1 MKESTSHS
9 RVVLPLHEQG
19 IAIYSRKS
27 RFTGKG
33 ESVGNQIELCR
44 QYLRAH
50 EPDAPEPEIFE
61 DDGFSGGDLNR
72 PAFRRMMRAAEAG
85 RFRMLIVYRLDRIS
99 RSIGDFTALIERLA
113 QLNVAFVSIREQF
126 DTSTPM
132 GRAMMYIAS
141 VFSQLE
147 RETIAE
153 RIRDNLRELA
163 KTGRWLGGIT
173 PTGFAS
179 EAVQAVTVDG
189 RTKRACRLRLLPE
202 EAETVK
208 AMYSLFARLGSL
220 TAVVKGLQERGITT
234 KNGNAFTRHAVR
246 DILHNPVYARADA
259 DMLAWLRAAGTELSA
274 AQEEFDGR
282 HGVLAYHRTDQSRGR
297 TAVALP
303 PEAWIV
309 AVGQHPGLIP
319 GSQWAAVQERLR
331 RTDCRTPRTE
341 HETPAL
347 LAGLLQCRCGR
358 PMYAKYR
365 RAADGERFSYVC
377 RAKSTGGREQCSC
390 PNVPGTAAD
399 AAVRA
404 MLCALPEDHAALA
417 AALWGLRRGLPESSP
432 APPDRIPLVLRDCLD
447 TIRRT
452 QRVLEALTEQLR
464 WDGETLRVTLRRVDC
479 KCNTI
484 AAEQSAVEVENHEP
498 FGAKWSM
505 FCRLKVRSYVLA
517 ANVAGTLK
525 VAPLQILKFPV
536 VLPHKFLD
544 AEKFNLRFSD
554 ASEITE
560 IADKLRWYRYQKGL
574 RQRDA
579 ADYAGIDRSTYI
591 HYEEAGRDF
600 YPKEHMEK
608 LAELFEVPLED
619 LLDDY
624 NLFLLRGQGAQIK
637 AIRQRLGL
645 TQKAYAAQL
654 GVPLQKFKRWEQGSV
669 QIFKST
675 WEKYFK
681 QT

>member
-99 RSIGDFTALIERLA
+99 RSIGDFTALIERLVH
-113 QLNVAFVSIREQF
+113 LNVAFVSIREQF

-153 RIRDNLRELA
+153 RIRDNLHELA

-179 EAVQAVTVDG
+179 EAVQTVTVDG

-202 EAETVK
+202 EAETRQGHVQPVRTP
-208 AMYSLFARLGSL
+208 RLSDSRCKGTAGSAVL
-220 TAVVKGLQERGITT
+220 PQKTATRS
-234 KNGNAFTRHAVR
+234 RHAVR
-246 DILHNPVYARADA
+246 DILHNPVYAQADA

-274 AQEEFDGR
+274 RRRSLTGGTASLPITARISPAAAPPSPCRRRLG
-282 HGVLAYHRTDQSRGR
+282 LSRLGSTPGSSPAHSGPPCRSGSGGR
-297 TAVALP
+297 TAARR
-303 PEAWIV
+303 AWR
-309 AVGQHPGLIP
+309 P
-319 GSQWAAVQERLR
+319 
-331 RTDCRTPRTE
+331 
-341 HETPAL
+341 TPAL

-377 RAKSTGGREQCSC
+377 RSKSTGGREQCSC

-404 MLCALPEDHAALA
+404 MLCALPETMPCWRPHSGGCGATCLNP
-417 AALWGLRRGLPESSP
+417 LP
-432 APPDRIPLVLRDCLD
+432 APPDPCPLVLRDCLTPSAGRSAFWRPDGAAPLGRRNSACDAPPRWIAMRSHVLPRAAEERVRRFARIDRRDGNALSLMDGSARRRICSSSRPKEIYAGPRREHLPPARAARIICRATGWAQLQAAD
-447 TIRRT
+447 TAGDRRSAASAAAT
-452 QRVLEALTEQLR
+452 SAAESKNAPAEAEDALTK
-464 WDGETLRVTLRRVDC
+464 ET
-479 KCNTI
+479 
-484 AAEQSAVEVENHEP
+484 
-498 FGAKWSM
+498 
-505 FCRLKVRSYVLA
+505 
-517 ANVAGTLK
+517 
-525 VAPLQILKFPV
+525 
-536 VLPHKFLD
+536 
-544 AEKFNLRFSD
+544 
-554 ASEITE
+554 
-560 IADKLRWYRYQKGL
+560 
-574 RQRDA
+574 
-579 ADYAGIDRSTYI
+579 
-591 HYEEAGRDF
+591 
-600 YPKEHMEK
+600 
-608 LAELFEVPLED
+608 
-619 LLDDY
+619 
-624 NLFLLRGQGAQIK
+624 
-637 AIRQRLGL
+637 
-645 TQKAYAAQL
+645 
-654 GVPLQKFKRWEQGSV
+654 
-669 QIFKST
+669 
-675 WEKYFK
+675 
-681 QT
+681 

>member
-153 RIRDNLRELA
+153 RIRDNLHELA

-189 RTKRACRLRLLPE
+189 RTKRACRLRLVPE

-331 RTDCRTPRTE
+331 RTDCRTPRTV

-404 MLCALPEDHAALA
+404 MLCALPEDHAVLT
-417 AALWGLRRGLPESSP
+417 AALRGLRRSLPESSP

-479 KCNTI
+479 K
-484 AAEQSAVEVENHEP
+484 
-498 FGAKWSM
+498 
-505 FCRLKVRSYVLA
+505 
-517 ANVAGTLK
+517 
-525 VAPLQILKFPV
+525 
-536 VLPHKFLD
+536 
-544 AEKFNLRFSD
+544 
-554 ASEITE
+554 
-560 IADKLRWYRYQKGL
+560 
-574 RQRDA
+574 
-579 ADYAGIDRSTYI
+579 
-591 HYEEAGRDF
+591 
-600 YPKEHMEK
+600 
-608 LAELFEVPLED
+608 
-619 LLDDY
+619 
-624 NLFLLRGQGAQIK
+624 
-637 AIRQRLGL
+637 
-645 TQKAYAAQL
+645 
-654 GVPLQKFKRWEQGSV
+654 
-669 QIFKST
+669 
-675 WEKYFK
+675 
-681 QT
+681 

>member
-246 DILHNPVYARADA
+246 
-259 DMLAWLRAAGTELSA
+259 
-274 AQEEFDGR
+274 
-282 HGVLAYHRTDQSRGR
+282 
-297 TAVALP
+297 
-303 PEAWIV
+303 
-309 AVGQHPGLIP
+309 
-319 GSQWAAVQERLR
+319 
-331 RTDCRTPRTE
+331 
-341 HETPAL
+341 
-347 LAGLLQCRCGR
+347 
-358 PMYAKYR
+358 
-365 RAADGERFSYVC
+365 
-377 RAKSTGGREQCSC
+377 
-390 PNVPGTAAD
+390 
-399 AAVRA
+399 A

-417 AALWGLRRGLPESSP
+417 AALRGLRRGLPESSP
-432 APPDRIPLVLRDCLD
+432 APPDRIPLALRDCLD

-479 KCNTI
+479 K
-484 AAEQSAVEVENHEP
+484 
-498 FGAKWSM
+498 
-505 FCRLKVRSYVLA
+505 
-517 ANVAGTLK
+517 
-525 VAPLQILKFPV
+525 
-536 VLPHKFLD
+536 
-544 AEKFNLRFSD
+544 
-554 ASEITE
+554 
-560 IADKLRWYRYQKGL
+560 
-574 RQRDA
+574 
-579 ADYAGIDRSTYI
+579 
-591 HYEEAGRDF
+591 
-600 YPKEHMEK
+600 
-608 LAELFEVPLED
+608 
-619 LLDDY
+619 
-624 NLFLLRGQGAQIK
+624 
-637 AIRQRLGL
+637 
-645 TQKAYAAQL
+645 
-654 GVPLQKFKRWEQGSV
+654 
-669 QIFKST
+669 
-675 WEKYFK
+675 
-681 QT
+681 

>member
-72 PAFRRMMRAAEAG
+72 PAFRRMMRSAEAG

-99 RSIGDFTALIERLA
+99 RSIGDFTALIERLV

-259 DMLAWLRAAGTELSA
+259 DMLRWLRAAGTELSA

-341 HETPAL
+341 HETPVCCSA
-347 LAGLLQCRCGR
+347 A
-358 PMYAKYR
+358 
-365 RAADGERFSYVC
+365 AADRCMPS
-377 RAKSTGGREQCSC
+377 
-390 PNVPGTAAD
+390 TAARQT
-399 AAVRA
+399 ASAFPMSAVRNRPA
-404 MLCALPEDHAALA
+404 DGNNA
-417 AALWGLRRGLPESSP
+417 AARTFLALQQTPPCAPCSAPCRRTMPRWRPHSGGCGAACLNPPLRRRTVSP
-432 APPDRIPLVLRDCLD
+432 SCSA
-447 TIRRT
+447 
-452 QRVLEALTEQLR
+452 
-464 WDGETLRVTLRRVDC
+464 
-479 KCNTI
+479 I
-484 AAEQSAVEVENHEP
+484 AWTPS
-498 FGAKWSM
+498 
-505 FCRLKVRSYVLA
+505 
-517 ANVAGTLK
+517 
-525 VAPLQILKFPV
+525 
-536 VLPHKFLD
+536 
-544 AEKFNLRFSD
+544 
-554 ASEITE
+554 
-560 IADKLRWYRYQKGL
+560 
-574 RQRDA
+574 
-579 ADYAGIDRSTYI
+579 
-591 HYEEAGRDF
+591 AGRS
-600 YPKEHMEK
+600 
-608 LAELFEVPLED
+608 AS
-619 LLDDY
+619 
-624 NLFLLRGQGAQIK
+624 LR
-637 AIRQRLGL
+637 
-645 TQKAYAAQL
+645 
-654 GVPLQKFKRWEQGSV
+654 P
-669 QIFKST
+669 
-675 WEKYFK
+675 
-681 QT
+681 

>member
-246 DILHNPVYARADA
+246 DSDIDGHNIHAGEYLALWGSSLFGSSADLKGLLRSMAEKVHEEGHEFVTVYAGAD
-259 DMLAWLRAAGTELSA
+259 LPAGQA
-274 AQEEFDGR
+274 EE
-282 HGVLAYHRTDQSRGR
+282 
-297 TAVALP
+297 
-303 PEAWIV
+303 
-309 AVGQHPGLIP
+309 
-319 GSQWAAVQERLR
+319 
-331 RTDCRTPRTE
+331 
-341 HETPAL
+341 
-347 LAGLLQCRCGR
+347 
-358 PMYAKYR
+358 
-365 RAADGERFSYVC
+365 
-377 RAKSTGGREQCSC
+377 
-390 PNVPGTAAD
+390 
-399 AAVRA
+399 
-404 MLCALPEDHAALA
+404 A
-417 AALWGLRRGLPESSP
+417 AALFREVCPE
-432 APPDRIPLVLRDCLD
+432 C
-447 TIRRT
+447 
-452 QRVLEALTEQLR
+452 E
-464 WDGETLRVTLRRVDC
+464 VTLIDGGQPVYYYL
-479 KCNTI
+479 I
-484 AAEQSAVEVENHEP
+484 SAE
-498 FGAKWSM
+498 
-505 FCRLKVRSYVLA
+505 
-517 ANVAGTLK
+517 
-525 VAPLQILKFPV
+525 
-536 VLPHKFLD
+536 
-544 AEKFNLRFSD
+544 
-554 ASEITE
+554 
-560 IADKLRWYRYQKGL
+560 
-574 RQRDA
+574 
-579 ADYAGIDRSTYI
+579 
-591 HYEEAGRDF
+591 
-600 YPKEHMEK
+600 
-608 LAELFEVPLED
+608 
-619 LLDDY
+619 
-624 NLFLLRGQGAQIK
+624 
-637 AIRQRLGL
+637 
-645 TQKAYAAQL
+645 
-654 GVPLQKFKRWEQGSV
+654 
-669 QIFKST
+669 
-675 WEKYFK
+675 
-681 QT
+681 

>member
-44 QYLRAH
+44 QYLRVH

-220 TAVVKGLQERGITT
+220 TAVVKGLQERSITT

-331 RTDCRTPRTE
+331 RTDCRTPRDARPVSRSAAVPLRQTDVCQV
-341 HETPAL
+341 PP
-347 LAGLLQCRCGR
+347 RGR
-358 PMYAKYR
+358 R
-365 RAADGERFSYVC
+365 RALFLCLPCEIDRRTGTMQLPERSWHCSRRRRARHALRPAGGPC
-377 RAKSTGGREQCSC
+377 RAGGRTL
-390 PNVPGTAAD
+390 G
-399 AAVRA
+399 
-404 MLCALPEDHAALA
+404 A
-417 AALWGLRRGLPESSP
+417 AARP
-432 APPDRIPLVLRDCLD
+432 A
-447 TIRRT
+447 
-452 QRVLEALTEQLR
+452 
-464 WDGETLRVTLRRVDC
+464 
-479 KCNTI
+479 
-484 AAEQSAVEVENHEP
+484 
-498 FGAKWSM
+498 
-505 FCRLKVRSYVLA
+505 
-517 ANVAGTLK
+517 
-525 VAPLQILKFPV
+525 
-536 VLPHKFLD
+536 
-544 AEKFNLRFSD
+544 
-554 ASEITE
+554 
-560 IADKLRWYRYQKGL
+560 
-574 RQRDA
+574 
-579 ADYAGIDRSTYI
+579 
-591 HYEEAGRDF
+591 
-600 YPKEHMEK
+600 
-608 LAELFEVPLED
+608 
-619 LLDDY
+619 
-624 NLFLLRGQGAQIK
+624 
-637 AIRQRLGL
+637 
-645 TQKAYAAQL
+645 
-654 GVPLQKFKRWEQGSV
+654 
-669 QIFKST
+669 
-675 WEKYFK
+675 
-681 QT
+681 

>member
-173 PTGFAS
+173 PTGFSS

-189 RTKRACRLRLLPE
+189 RTKRACRLRLVPE

-220 TAVVKGLQERGITT
+220 TAVVKGLQEHGLTT

-319 GSQWAAVQERLR
+319 GAQWAAVQERLR

-404 MLCALPEDHAALA
+404 MLCALPEDHAVLA
-417 AALWGLRRGLPESSP
+417 AALRGLRRGLPESSP

-464 WDGETLRVTLRRVDC
+464 WDGETLCVTLRRVD
-479 KCNTI
+479 
-484 AAEQSAVEVENHEP
+484 
-498 FGAKWSM
+498 
-505 FCRLKVRSYVLA
+505 
-517 ANVAGTLK
+517 
-525 VAPLQILKFPV
+525 
-536 VLPHKFLD
+536 
-544 AEKFNLRFSD
+544 
-554 ASEITE
+554 SE
-560 IADKLRWYRYQKGL
+560 
-574 RQRDA
+574 
-579 ADYAGIDRSTYI
+579 
-591 HYEEAGRDF
+591 
-600 YPKEHMEK
+600 
-608 LAELFEVPLED
+608 
-619 LLDDY
+619 
-624 NLFLLRGQGAQIK
+624 
-637 AIRQRLGL
+637 
-645 TQKAYAAQL
+645 
-654 GVPLQKFKRWEQGSV
+654 
-669 QIFKST
+669 
-675 WEKYFK
+675 
-681 QT
+681 

>member
-1 MKESTSHS
+1 
-9 RVVLPLHEQG
+9 
-19 IAIYSRKS
+19 
-27 RFTGKG
+27 
-33 ESVGNQIELCR
+33 
-44 QYLRAH
+44 
-50 EPDAPEPEIFE
+50 
-61 DDGFSGGDLNR
+61 
-72 PAFRRMMRAAEAG
+72 MMRAAEAG

-153 RIRDNLRELA
+153 RIRDNLHELA

-189 RTKRACRLRLLPE
+189 RTKRACRLRLVPE

-220 TAVVKGLQERGITT
+220 TAVVKGLQERGLAT

-341 HETPAL
+341 HESPAL
-347 LAGLLQCRCGR
+347 LAGLLLCRCGS

-365 RAADGERFSYVC
+365 RTAEGERFSYVC

-417 AALWGLRRGLPESSP
+417 AALRGLRRGLPESSP
-432 APPDRIPLVLRDCLD
+432 APPDRIPLALRDCLD

-464 WDGETLRVTLRRVDC
+464 WDGETLCVTLRRVDC
-479 KCNTI
+479 K
-484 AAEQSAVEVENHEP
+484 
-498 FGAKWSM
+498 
-505 FCRLKVRSYVLA
+505 
-517 ANVAGTLK
+517 
-525 VAPLQILKFPV
+525 
-536 VLPHKFLD
+536 
-544 AEKFNLRFSD
+544 
-554 ASEITE
+554 
-560 IADKLRWYRYQKGL
+560 
-574 RQRDA
+574 
-579 ADYAGIDRSTYI
+579 
-591 HYEEAGRDF
+591 
-600 YPKEHMEK
+600 
-608 LAELFEVPLED
+608 
-619 LLDDY
+619 
-624 NLFLLRGQGAQIK
+624 
-637 AIRQRLGL
+637 
-645 TQKAYAAQL
+645 
-654 GVPLQKFKRWEQGSV
+654 
-669 QIFKST
+669 
-675 WEKYFK
+675 
-681 QT
+681 

>member
-1 MKESTSHS
+1 
-9 RVVLPLHEQG
+9 
-19 IAIYSRKS
+19 
-27 RFTGKG
+27 
-33 ESVGNQIELCR
+33 
-44 QYLRAH
+44 
-50 EPDAPEPEIFE
+50 
-61 DDGFSGGDLNR
+61 
-72 PAFRRMMRAAEAG
+72 MMRAAEAG

-347 LAGLLQCRCGR
+347 LAGSAAVPLRQADVCQIPPRGR
-358 PMYAKYR
+358 R
-365 RAADGERFSYVC
+365 RALFLCLPCEIDR
-377 RAKSTGGREQCSC
+377 RTGTMQ
-390 PNVPGTAAD
+390 
-399 AAVRA
+399 
-404 MLCALPEDHAALA
+404 LPERSWHCSRRRPCAPCSAPCRRTMPRWRPHSGGCGAACLNPP
-417 AALWGLRRGLPESSP
+417 LRRRTGSP
-432 APPDRIPLVLRDCLD
+432 SCSA
-447 TIRRT
+447 
-452 QRVLEALTEQLR
+452 
-464 WDGETLRVTLRRVDC
+464 
-479 KCNTI
+479 I
-484 AAEQSAVEVENHEP
+484 AWTP
-498 FGAKWSM
+498 F
-505 FCRLKVRSYVLA
+505 
-517 ANVAGTLK
+517 
-525 VAPLQILKFPV
+525 
-536 VLPHKFLD
+536 
-544 AEKFNLRFSD
+544 
-554 ASEITE
+554 
-560 IADKLRWYRYQKGL
+560 
-574 RQRDA
+574 
-579 ADYAGIDRSTYI
+579 
-591 HYEEAGRDF
+591 AGRS
-600 YPKEHMEK
+600 
-608 LAELFEVPLED
+608 AS
-619 LLDDY
+619 
-624 NLFLLRGQGAQIK
+624 LR
-637 AIRQRLGL
+637 
-645 TQKAYAAQL
+645 
-654 GVPLQKFKRWEQGSV
+654 P
-669 QIFKST
+669 
-675 WEKYFK
+675 
-681 QT
+681 

>member
-179 EAVQAVTVDG
+179 EAVQAVTIDG

-220 TAVVKGLQERGITT
+220 TAVVKGLQERGLTT

-390 PNVPGTAAD
+390 PNAPGTAAD

-404 MLCALPEDHAALA
+404 MLCALPEDRAALA
-417 AALWGLRRGLPESSP
+417 AALRGLRRGLPESSP

-464 WDGETLRVTLRRVDC
+464 WDGETLCVTLRRVDC
-479 KCNTI
+479 K
-484 AAEQSAVEVENHEP
+484 
-498 FGAKWSM
+498 
-505 FCRLKVRSYVLA
+505 
-517 ANVAGTLK
+517 
-525 VAPLQILKFPV
+525 
-536 VLPHKFLD
+536 
-544 AEKFNLRFSD
+544 
-554 ASEITE
+554 
-560 IADKLRWYRYQKGL
+560 
-574 RQRDA
+574 
-579 ADYAGIDRSTYI
+579 
-591 HYEEAGRDF
+591 
-600 YPKEHMEK
+600 
-608 LAELFEVPLED
+608 
-619 LLDDY
+619 
-624 NLFLLRGQGAQIK
+624 
-637 AIRQRLGL
+637 
-645 TQKAYAAQL
+645 
-654 GVPLQKFKRWEQGSV
+654 
-669 QIFKST
+669 
-675 WEKYFK
+675 
-681 QT
+681 

>member
-99 RSIGDFTALIERLA
+99 RSIGDFTALIERLVH
-113 QLNVAFVSIREQF
+113 LNVAFVSIREQF

-153 RIRDNLRELA
+153 RIRDNLHELA

-220 TAVVKGLQERGITT
+220 TAVVKGLQERGLAT

-259 DMLAWLRAAGTELSA
+259 DMLAWLRNAGAELSA
-274 AQEEFDGR
+274 AQEEFDGW
-282 HGVLAYHRTDQSRGR
+282 HGVLAYHRTDQARGR

-319 GSQWAAVQERLR
+319 GAQWAAVQERLR

-417 AALWGLRRGLPESSP
+417 AALRGLRRGLPESSP

-479 KCNTI
+479 KCYTNLT
-484 AAEQSAVEVENHEP
+484 EETAVEVAERVSFE
-498 FGAKWSM
+498 AKW
-505 FCRLKVRSYVLA
+505 RLLAQVEVRCYILISYVSGA
-517 ANVAGTLK
+517 VK
-525 VAPLQILKFPV
+525 VAPLQILQFPV
-536 VLPHKFLD
+536 VLPHKFQD
-544 AEKFNLRFSD
+544 AEKFNLQFPD
-554 ASEITE
+554 FSEITE
-560 IADKLRWYRYQKGL
+560 TADKLLSGCRN
-574 RQRDA
+574 A
-579 ADYAGIDRSTYI
+579 FCTT
-591 HYEEAGRDF
+591 
-600 YPKEHMEK
+600 
-608 LAELFEVPLED
+608 
-619 LLDDY
+619 
-624 NLFLLRGQGAQIK
+624 GQC
-637 AIRQRLGL
+637 L
-645 TQKAYAAQL
+645 Y
-654 GVPLQKFKRWEQGSV
+654 GSGCG
-669 QIFKST
+669 S
-675 WEKYFK
+675 ER
-681 QT
+681 